1 LEDFHYANMRENIA
15 PLALFLQRSNGYVA
29 FRFESKSTQA
39 VLDKIETLW
48 KKFASEKAFEYSFLD
63 EDYGK
68 MYDAEKRLASIF
80 GVFAGLAI
88 IIACLGLFALAAF
101 TAEQRTK
108 EIGIRKTLG
117 ASVNSIVFL
126 LSREYGKLVFIAF
139 VLSTPV
145 AWYGV
150 QWWLQSYSYRATI
163 GFSVY
168 MLAGVITLLIALLTI
183 GYQCIR
189 AALMNPA
196 QSLRSE

>member
-1 LEDFHYANMRENIA
+1 
-15 PLALFLQRSNGYVA
+15 
-29 FRFESKSTQA
+29 
-39 VLDKIETLW
+39 
-48 KKFASEKAFEYSFLD
+48 
-63 EDYGK
+63 
-68 MYDAEKRLASIF
+68 LAS
-80 GVFAGLAI
+80 
-88 IIACLGLFALAAF
+88 F

-126 LSREYGKLVFIAF
+126 LSREYGKLVLIAF
-139 VLSTPV
+139 ALSTPV

-163 GFSVY
+163 GISVY

-183 GYQCIR
+183 GYQCMR